1 MAWRLGAAPF
11 VFCALLAGVLGY
23 QQFLAG
29 VVLRDRAAAGA
40 WPALVPA
47 RVARGIDD
55 GNPWFASRALRYQL
69 ARRAVDDGEF
79 ALAAQ
84 RIALL
89 AASPERAALEGR
101 LAELEGD
108 GATASRDYLAAGDRE
123 GVQRRVQAL
132 AGAGRIDEALALERQ
147 LLERLQDDPEQVD
160 ALADTWLSIGRLEQ
174 MRAYGLGSATPAG
187 RAAAERS
194 ADAYARAVA
203 LAPLS
208 ERYLLSAGTQAL
220 NLGDLD
226 AAAGYFT
233 RARDADPSAAEAYAG
248 LGETALRR
256 GDRVR
261 ARAEL
266 ERAERLGPDMAS
278 VRRLAQELER

>member
-1 MAWRLGAAPF
+1 MARRFGAAPL
-11 VFCALLAGVLGY
+11 VFSALLAGVLGY

-29 VVLRDRAAAGA
+29 VVLRDRAAPGA

-47 RVARGIDD
+47 RIARGIDD
-55 GNPWFASRALRYQL
+55 GNPWFASSALRYQL

-84 RIALL
+84 RIAQL
-89 AASPERAALEGR
+89 AGAPERAALEGR

-108 GATASRDYLAAGDRE
+108 GASASRDYLAAGDRD
-123 GVQRRVQAL
+123 GVQRRAQAL
-132 AGAGRIDEALALERQ
+132 AGARRIDEALALEHQ

-160 ALADTWLSIGRLEQ
+160 ALADTWLSVGRLEQ
-174 MRAYGLGSATPAG
+174 MRAYGLGTATAAG
-187 RAAAERS
+187 QAAAGRS

-208 ERYLLSAGTQAL
+208 ERYLLAAGTQAL

-233 RARDADPSAAEAYAG
+233 RARDADPTAAEAYAG

-266 ERAERLGPDMAS
+266 ERAEQLGPDMAS